1 MHIEKFIERI
11 QGFDARGAKDFIMP
25 MKDAKGL
32 HSEITRLL
40 ASLERFHSQNT
51 NDSPDS
57 IMTIEVQGKAF

>member
-40 ASLERFHSQNT
+40 SSLERFHSQNT
-51 NDSPDS
+51 NEPPDS

>member
-51 NDSPDS
+51 NGSIDS

>member
-51 NDSPDS
+51 NTSPDEV
-57 IMTIEVQGKAF
+57 MTIEVQGKSF